1 MTSVS
6 IITITRNDLAGL
18 QATRRS
24 VQEQS
29 HPDIQHVIV
38 DGASTDGTPELLASW
53 QASMT
58 SDTLRVVS
66 ELDDGIADAMNKG
79 VRLAEGDL
87 IMHLNAG
94 DALVHEDVIA
104 QVVDSYETHGWTWGV
119 GNLLYRENGATYRR
133 RIDGFSRRHLLRGCY
148 LAQPATFFAS
158 AVTPCIVFDTSFRIA
173 MDYDLFVRLAFTEGL
188 EPEALRIDVTFF
200 DRGGVSRDFWAAYR
214 ENVRVRKK
222 YAPATWSPSS
232 EFFELIRTLLKR
244 GGRRVVLLLAGD
256 RAKNRL
262 REAVG
267 DDVYGVELVR

>member
-29 HPDIQHVIV
+29 HPHIQHVIV

-53 QASMT
+53 QASTT
-58 SDTLRVVS
+58 SETLRVVS
-66 ELDDGIADAMNKG
+66 EVDEGIADAMNKG

-94 DALVHEDVIA
+94 DSLVHQNVIA
-104 QVVDSYETHGWTWGV
+104 QVVDSYETQGWTWGV

-133 RIDGFSRRHLLRGCY
+133 RIDGFSRTHLLRGCY

-158 AVTPCIVFDTSFRIA
+158 AIQPRVVFDTSFRIA
-173 MDYDLFVRLAFTEGL
+173 MDYDLFVRLAFTEGF
-188 EPEALRIDVTFF
+188 EPVALRIDVTFF
-200 DRGGVSRDFWAAYR
+200 DRSGVSQDFWAAYR

-222 YAPATWSPSS
+222 YAPSTWSLSS
-232 EFFELIRTLLKR
+232 EFFALIRTLLKR
-244 GGRRVVLLLAGD
+244 GARRMVLILAGD

-267 DDVYGVELVR
+267 DDVHGVELVR